1 MKVGGDRVKDS
12 ITDIATSVKPG
23 NIALTINFPLL
34 NRVEFNIEVTSKD
47 LLPISEELDEYITV
61 IVKHLITFYDNTVK
75 EPVISEDGLIF
86 GVAVIG
92 VIAIYIF
99 FPESILTIPELLGGL
114 GILSAV

>member
-1 MKVGGDRVKDS
+1 M
-12 ITDIATSVKPG
+12 
-23 NIALTINFPLL
+23 TIKFPLP
-34 NRVEFNIEVTSKD
+34 NQVEFNIEVMSKD
-47 LLPISEELDEYITV
+47 LLPTSEELDEYITV

-92 VIAIYIF
+92 VIAICIF
-99 FPESILTIPELLGGL
+99 FPELILSIPELLSGV